1 VTEHVGTPDKH
12 KKKPIS
18 EYLATY
24 TWICSRMKKN
34 FMAFF
39 RMNIDQFYHSCPELP
54 ISISISSGSVS
65 ATSVAVAVS
74 GTFP

>member
-1 VTEHVGTPDKH
+1 
-12 KKKPIS
+12 
-18 EYLATY
+18 
-24 TWICSRMKKN
+24 MKKN